1 MYPFRLIVALVPV
14 VVLVTG
20 GCGGGL
26 RSQSATTKPA
36 PDSPPPAAVA
46 GCARATARG
55 VQGMLLAINSGRAE
69 QADHWVT
76 ENEFVWFVLGARMP
90 GSTPLALPIN
100 RTVQLRTEL
109 LGYLRERVREH
120 DQLQLRSIRV
130 NKELGAFST
139 QVTLGFEAVIRRRA
153 NDLARRR
160 WLPLV
165 AKGEWLCG
173 EEKLRGL
180 VGHADLPGGPPQPDM
195 QCPPSSPVVEGA
207 RICA

>member
-1 MYPFRLIVALVPV
+1 VSPFRLIVALVPV
-14 VVLVTG
+14 VVLATG

-26 RSQSATTKPA
+26 RSRSATTKPT

-46 GCARATARG
+46 GCARATVRG
-55 VQGMLLAINSGRAE
+55 VESMLLAINSGHAE

-76 ENEFVWFVLGARMP
+76 ENEFVWFVLGVRVP
-90 GSTPLALPIN
+90 GSTLPIN
-100 RTVQLRTEL
+100 RTVQLRTGL
-109 LGYLRERVREH
+109 LGYLRQRVQEH

-130 NKELGAFST
+130 NKEVGVVST

-173 EEKLRGL
+173 EDKLRGL
-180 VGHADLPGGPPQPDM
+180 AGHADLPGGPPQPDM
-195 QCPPSSPVVEGA
+195 QCPPSSPVIEGA